1 MTKSPKVIFNSIF
14 TLALNNPDSKYKN
27 HSKSIKRVQ
36 KMYDYYTNEEKRAM
50 SMYDYYTGKLTKE
63 DTMNLIIEDGT
74 FATEKE
80 VEKRKKLAVKYLENS
95 NLWQGVLSLSKC
107 VVSFNNDYINEN
119 IDIHKLEKELA
130 TNILPKFFKRCGF
143 KDTNKMFYQLALH
156 TDTDNLH
163 FHFSFMEKEPN
174 YIYHKNKIGY
184 RRSGELSQNEI
195 DFLKSQVVH
204 TIEKEKIYTP
214 LLKETNKDI
223 EELKK
228 YFSPKERNYL
238 LRDKKDLILEE
249 KILRL
254 GQLLYKERY
263 DNDSKIKYGSIKDK
277 EIINLTKDI
286 KNYLFSKNNDNFKL
300 EYNNFKESLNKIN
313 NYFYKINEDNNI
325 KDIVVDTTLTDSKNK
340 YIDNYIY
347 NAIVN
352 YANYNYKKE
361 SKNIT
366 KIKEN
371 DIIQEIILKHY
382 LDNKKQTR
390 KDILKTYFTN
400 TNSKQKF
407 RNKQE
412 IENAI
417 KSINDEMDE
426 AQKEFSKL
434 FISNDYTK

>member
-63 DTMNLIIEDGT
+63 NTMNLIKEDGT

-80 VEKRKKLAVKYLENS
+80 VEKRKKLAIKYLENS
-95 NLWQGVLSLSKC
+95 NLWQGVLS
-107 VVSFNNDYINEN
+107 FNNDYINAN

-214 LLKETNKDI
+214 LLKETNKEI

-228 YFSPKERNYL
+228 YFSPKEKNYL

-263 DNDSKIKYGSIKDK
+263 DNDSKIKYGSIKNK

-361 SKNIT
+361 SKNVT

-371 DIIQEIILKHY
+371 DIIQEIILKYY

-407 RNKQE
+407 RNKRE

-434 FISNDYTK
+434 FIANDYTK

>member
-63 DTMNLIIEDGT
+63 NTINLIKEDGT

-95 NLWQGVLSLSKC
+95 NLWQGVL
-107 VVSFNNDYINEN
+107 SFNNDYINEN

-204 TIEKEKIYTP
+204 TIEKEKIYTS

-390 KDILKTYFTN
+390 KDILKTYFAN

>member
-63 DTMNLIIEDGT
+63 DTMNLIIEDGS
-74 FATEKE
+74 FANEKE

-95 NLWQGVLSLSKC
+95 NLWQGVLS
-107 VVSFNNDYINEN
+107 FNNDYINAN

-223 EELKK
+223 EKLKK
-228 YFSPKERNYL
+228 YFSPKEKNYL
-238 LRDKKDLILEE
+238 LRDKKNLILEE

-361 SKNIT
+361 SKNVT

>member
-95 NLWQGVLSLSKC
+95 NLWQGVL
-107 VVSFNNDYINEN
+107 SFNNDYINEN

-390 KDILKTYFTN
+390 KDILKTYLCSSS
-400 TNSKQKF
+400 SKQRFKH
-407 RNKQE
+407 KQE

-417 KSINDEMDE
+417 RKINDEMED

-434 FISNDYTK
+434 FQNNEKDYN

>member
-63 DTMNLIIEDGT
+63 NTMNLIKEDGT

-80 VEKRKKLAVKYLENS
+80 VEKKKLAIKYLENS
-95 NLWQGVLSLSKC
+95 NLWQGVL
-107 VVSFNNDYINEN
+107 SFNNDYINEN

-214 LLKETNKDI
+214 LLKETNKEI

-228 YFSPKERNYL
+228 YFSPKEKNYL

-340 YIDNYIY
+340 YMNNYIY

-361 SKNIT
+361 TKNIT

-382 LDNKKQTR
+382 LNNKKQTR

-400 TNSKQKF
+400 TSSKQKF
-407 RNKQE
+407 RNKRE

-417 KSINDEMDE
+417 RNINDEMDE

-434 FISNDYTK
+434 FNSNNKENNL

>member
-1 MTKSPKVIFNSIF
+1 MTKSPKVVFNSIF
-14 TLALNNPDSKYKN
+14 TFALNNPDGKYKN
-27 HSKSIKRVQ
+27 HNKSIKRVQ

-63 DTMNLIIEDGT
+63 NTMNLIKEDGT

-95 NLWQGVLSLSKC
+95 NLWQGVL
-107 VVSFNNDYINEN
+107 SFNNDYINEN

-204 TIEKEKIYTP
+204 TIEKEKIYTS

-325 KDIVVDTTLTDSKNK
+325 KDTVVDTTLTDSKNK

>member
-63 DTMNLIIEDGT
+63 DTMNLIIEDGS
-74 FATEKE
+74 FANEKE

-95 NLWQGVLSLSKC
+95 NLWQGVL
-107 VVSFNNDYINEN
+107 SFNNDYINEN

-254 GQLLYKERY
+254 GQLLYKERH
-263 DNDSKIKYGSIKDK
+263 DNDSKIKYGSINDK

>member
-63 DTMNLIIEDGT
+63 DTMNLVIEDGT

-80 VEKRKKLAVKYLENS
+80 VEKRKKLAVKYLDNS
-95 NLWQGVLSLSKC
+95 NLWQGVLS
-107 VVSFNNDYINEN
+107 FNNDYLNEN

-130 TNILPKFFKRCGF
+130 TNILPKFFRKCGF
-143 KDTNKMFYQLALH
+143 KDANKMFYQLALH

-163 FHFSFMEKEPN
+163 FHFSFMEKAPN
-174 YIYHKNKIGY
+174 YVYAKNKIGY
-184 RRSGELSQNEI
+184 RRTGELSQNEI
-195 DFLKSQVVH
+195 DFLKAQVIH

-228 YFSPKERNYL
+228 YFSPKEKNYL

-263 DNDSKIKYGSIKDK
+263 NNDSKIKYGSIKDK

-286 KNYLFSKNNDNFKL
+286 KNYLFSKNNGNFKL
-300 EYNNFKESLNKIN
+300 EYSNFKESLNKIN

-361 SKNIT
+361 SKNIV

-382 LDNKKQTR
+382 LDNKKKTR

>member
-14 TLALNNPDSKYKN
+14 TLALNNHDSKYKN

-63 DTMNLIIEDGT
+63 DTMNLIKEDGT
-74 FATEKE
+74 FAISKE

-95 NLWQGVLSLSKC
+95 NLWQGVL
-107 VVSFNNDYINEN
+107 SFNNDYINEN

-143 KDTNKMFYQLALH
+143 KATNKMFYQLALH

-214 LLKETNKDI
+214 LLKETNKEI

-228 YFSPKERNYL
+228 YFSSKEKNYL
-238 LRDKKDLILEE
+238 LRDKKDLFLEE

-263 DNDSKIKYGSIKDK
+263 DNDSKIKYGSIKSK

-286 KNYLFSKNNDNFKL
+286 KNYLFSNNNDNFKL
-300 EYNNFKESLNKIN
+300 EYENFKESLNKIN

-325 KDIVVDTTLTDSKNK
+325 KNIVVDTTLIDSKNK
-340 YIDNYIY
+340 YMNNYIY

-361 SKNIT
+361 TKNIT

-382 LDNKKQTR
+382 LNNKKQTR

-400 TNSKQKF
+400 TSSKQKF
-407 RNKQE
+407 KNKQE

-417 KSINDEMDE
+417 RNINDEMDE

>member
-63 DTMNLIIEDGT
+63 DTMNLIIEDGS
-74 FATEKE
+74 FANEKE

-95 NLWQGVLSLSKC
+95 NLWQGVLS
-107 VVSFNNDYINEN
+107 FNNDYINAN

-325 KDIVVDTTLTDSKNK
+325 KDIVVDTTLTDNKNK

>member
-63 DTMNLIIEDGT
+63 NTMNLIKEDGT
-74 FATEKE
+74 FATPKE

-95 NLWQGVLSLSKC
+95 NLWQGVLS
-107 VVSFNNDYINEN
+107 FNNDYLNEN

-214 LLKETNKDI
+214 LLKETNKEI
-223 EELKK
+223 EKLKK
-228 YFSPKERNYL
+228 YFSPKEKNYL

-249 KILRL
+249 KILKL

-263 DNDSKIKYGSIKDK
+263 DNDSKIKYGSIKNK

-286 KNYLFSKNNDNFKL
+286 KNYLFSKNTDNFKL
-300 EYNNFKESLNKIN
+300 EYGNFKESLNKIN

-325 KDIVVDTTLTDSKNK
+325 KNIFVDTTLIDSKDK
-340 YIDNYIY
+340 YMNNYIY

-361 SKNIT
+361 TKNIT

-382 LDNKKQTR
+382 LNNKKQTR

-400 TNSKQKF
+400 TSSKQKF
-407 RNKQE
+407 KNKQE

-417 KSINDEMDE
+417 RNINDEMDE

-434 FISNDYTK
+434 FSSNNKENNL

>member
-63 DTMNLIIEDGT
+63 NTMNLIKEDGS

-80 VEKRKKLAVKYLENS
+80 VQKRKKLAVNYLENS
-95 NLWQGVLSLSKC
+95 NLWQGVLS
-107 VVSFNNDYINEN
+107 FNNDYLNEN

-214 LLKETNKDI
+214 LLKETNKEI

-228 YFSPKERNYL
+228 YFSPKEKNYL

-263 DNDSKIKYGSIKDK
+263 DNDSKIKYGSIKNK

-300 EYNNFKESLNKIN
+300 EYNNFKGSLNKIN

-352 YANYNYKKE
+352 YSNYNYKKE
-361 SKNIT
+361 SKNVT

-371 DIIQEIILKHY
+371 DIIQEIILKYY

-407 RNKQE
+407 KNKQE

-417 KSINDEMDE
+417 RNINDEMDE

>member
-95 NLWQGVLSLSKC
+95 NLWQGVL
-107 VVSFNNDYINEN
+107 SFNNDYINEN

-254 GQLLYKERY
+254 GQLLYKERH

-325 KDIVVDTTLTDSKNK
+325 KDTVVDTTLTDSKNK

>member
-63 DTMNLIIEDGT
+63 NTMNLIKEDGT
-74 FATEKE
+74 FATSKE

-95 NLWQGVLSLSKC
+95 NLWQGVL
-107 VVSFNNDYINEN
+107 SFNNDYINEN

-214 LLKETNKDI
+214 LLKETNKEI

-228 YFSPKERNYL
+228 YFSPKEKNYL

-263 DNDSKIKYGSIKDK
+263 DNDSKIKYGSIKSK

-300 EYNNFKESLNKIN
+300 EYKNFKESLNKIN

-325 KDIVVDTTLTDSKNK
+325 KNIVVDTALINSKDK
-340 YIDNYIY
+340 YMNNYIY

-382 LDNKKQTR
+382 IDNKKQTR

>member
-63 DTMNLIIEDGT
+63 NTMNLIKEDGT

-95 NLWQGVLSLSKC
+95 NLWQGVL
-107 VVSFNNDYINEN
+107 SFNNDYINEN

-325 KDIVVDTTLTDSKNK
+325 KDIVVDTT
-340 YIDNYIY
+340 
-347 NAIVN
+347 
-352 YANYNYKKE
+352 
-361 SKNIT
+361 
-366 KIKEN
+366 
-371 DIIQEIILKHY
+371 
-382 LDNKKQTR
+382 
-390 KDILKTYFTN
+390 
-400 TNSKQKF
+400 
-407 RNKQE
+407 
-412 IENAI
+412 
-417 KSINDEMDE
+417 
-426 AQKEFSKL
+426 
-434 FISNDYTK
+434 

>member
-95 NLWQGVLSLSKC
+95 NLWQGVLS
-107 VVSFNNDYINEN
+107 FNNDYINEN

-143 KDTNKMFYQLALH
+143 KGTNKMFYQLALH

-434 FISNDYTK
+434 FISNDYIK

>member
-14 TLALNNPDSKYKN
+14 TLALNNPDSKFKN
-27 HSKSIKRVQ
+27 HNKSIKRVQ

-63 DTMNLIIEDGT
+63 NTMNLIKEDGT

-95 NLWQGVLSLSKC
+95 NLWQGVLS
-107 VVSFNNDYINEN
+107 FNNDYLNEN

-130 TNILPKFFKRCGF
+130 TNILPKFFRKCGF

-163 FHFSFMEKEPN
+163 FHFSFMEKVPN
-174 YIYHKNKIGY
+174 YEYAKNKVGY
-184 RRSGELSQNEI
+184 RRTGELSQNEI
-195 DFLKSQVVH
+195 DFLKAQVIH

-228 YFSPKERNYL
+228 YFSPKEKNYL

-352 YANYNYKKE
+352 YANYNYKRE

-390 KDILKTYFTN
+390 KNILKTYFTN
-400 TNSKQKF
+400 TNSNQKF

-417 KSINDEMDE
+417 KSINDEMTE

>member
-95 NLWQGVLSLSKC
+95 NLWQGVLS
-107 VVSFNNDYINEN
+107 FNNDYINAN

-254 GQLLYKERY
+254 GQLLYKERH

>member
-63 DTMNLIIEDGT
+63 NTMNLIKEDGT

-95 NLWQGVLSLSKC
+95 NLWQGVL
-107 VVSFNNDYINEN
+107 SFNNDYINEN

-325 KDIVVDTTLTDSKNK
+325 KDTVVDTTLTDSKNK

>member
-14 TLALNNPDSKYKN
+14 TLALNNPDSKYQN
-27 HSKSIKRVQ
+27 HNKSIKRVQ

-63 DTMNLIIEDGT
+63 NTMNLIKEDGT
-74 FATEKE
+74 FATSKE
-80 VEKRKKLAVKYLENS
+80 VEKRKKLAVRYLENS
-95 NLWQGVLSLSKC
+95 NLWQGVL
-107 VVSFNNDYINEN
+107 SFNNDYINEN

-214 LLKETNKDI
+214 LLKETNKEI

-228 YFSPKERNYL
+228 YFSPKEKNYL
-238 LRDKKDLILEE
+238 LRNKKDLILEE

-263 DNDSKIKYGSIKDK
+263 DNDSKIKYASIKNK

-300 EYNNFKESLNKIN
+300 EYESFKESLNKIN

-325 KDIVVDTTLTDSKNK
+325 KNIVVDTTLIDSKNK
-340 YIDNYIY
+340 YMNNYIY

-361 SKNIT
+361 TKNIT
-366 KIKEN
+366 KIKEI

-382 LDNKKQTR
+382 LNNKKQTR

-400 TNSKQKF
+400 TSSKQKF
-407 RNKQE
+407 KNKQE

-417 KSINDEMDE
+417 RNINDEMDE

-434 FISNDYTK
+434 FVTDSYSKSL

>member
-95 NLWQGVLSLSKC
+95 NLWQGVLS
-107 VVSFNNDYINEN
+107 FNNDYINAN

-223 EELKK
+223 EKLKK

>member
-14 TLALNNPDSKYKN
+14 ILALNNPDSKYKN

-63 DTMNLIIEDGT
+63 NTMNLVIEDGT

-80 VEKRKKLAVKYLENS
+80 VEKRKKLAVKYLDNS
-95 NLWQGVLSLSKC
+95 NLWQGVLS
-107 VVSFNNDYINEN
+107 FNNDYLNEN

-130 TNILPKFFKRCGF
+130 TNILPKFFRKCGF

-163 FHFSFMEKEPN
+163 FHFSFMEKVPN
-174 YIYHKNKIGY
+174 YEYAKNKVGY
-184 RRSGELSQNEI
+184 RRTGELSQNEI
-195 DFLKSQVVH
+195 DFLKAQVIH

-228 YFSPKERNYL
+228 YFSPKEKNYL

-277 EIINLTKDI
+277 EIVNLTKDI

-407 RNKQE
+407 RNKRE

-426 AQKEFSKL
+426 AQQEFSKL

>member
-1 MTKSPKVIFNSIF
+1 MIKSPKVIFNSIF

-63 DTMNLIIEDGT
+63 DTMNLIIEDGS

-80 VEKRKKLAVKYLENS
+80 VQKRKKLAVKYLENS
-95 NLWQGVLSLSKC
+95 NLWQGVL
-107 VVSFNNDYINEN
+107 SFNNDYINEN